1 MKDFFQNLG
10 SRIRSSMI
18 GRYGNDEL
26 NRFLFGVAIVLM
38 LVSMFVRNP
47 AAYSILSLLVTVLL
61 VLCIVRLFSRN
72 IAKRYQENQKF
83 MQGTV
88 KIRSFFKDTWYSITH
103 WKEERARNQGYH
115 IYRCPRCHQKIR
127 VPKGKGHIIITCP
140 KCRFEFHKK
149 S

>member
-47 AAYSILSLLVTVLL
+47 AVYSILSLLVTVLL

-88 KIRSFFKDTWYSITH
+88 KIR
-103 WKEERARNQGYH
+103 
-115 IYRCPRCHQKIR
+115 
-127 VPKGKGHIIITCP
+127 
-140 KCRFEFHKK
+140 
-149 S
+149 

>member
-1 MKDFFQNLG
+1 
-10 SRIRSSMI
+10 MI

-38 LVSMFVRNP
+38 LVSMFVRDP
-47 AAYSILSLLVTVLL
+47 AVYSILSLLVTVLL